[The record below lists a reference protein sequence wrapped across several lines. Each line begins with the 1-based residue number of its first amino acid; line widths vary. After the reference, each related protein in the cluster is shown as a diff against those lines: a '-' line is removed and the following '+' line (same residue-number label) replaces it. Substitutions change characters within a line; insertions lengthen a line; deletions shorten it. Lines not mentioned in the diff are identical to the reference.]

1 MGSLTSFAR
10 YVPRSSGGQFIKA
23 TVDAAVEA
31 GIQAWA
37 GQVLDIAQGL
47 VPVRTGQLKDSG
59 HVETNGPT
67 AAVVFDSPHAAFVE
81 FGTGIRGAAS
91 PGAGDVEYSSTW
103 PGMAAQ
109 PYLRPAYDA
118 KKNDA
123 SAMVAQFIG
132 VGLK

>member
-1 MGSLTSFAR
+1 MSLSSYAR
-10 YVPRSSGGQFIKA
+10 YIPRSGGGQFIMA
-23 TVDAAVEA
+23 SVNSGVEA
-31 GIQAWA
+31 GVQAWA
-37 GQVLDIAQGL
+37 EDVLGIALGL
-47 VPVRTGQLKDSG
+47 VPRRTGELADSG
-59 HVETNGPT
+59 HVETNGPI

-91 PGAGDVEYSSTW
+91 PGAGDVEYSESW